1 MRCSAC
7 QLEVRRV
14 EAKCPHCGRWG
25 TVRRWQRIQEV
36 ERLTVERI
44 SSGNEALD
52 GLLGGGFVPGCT
64 YRLAGPP
71 GSGKSTLALEIGV
84 KVPALYAVAEE
95 AASAVRLRLD
105 RLALVGAAELLIG
118 EVAAVEDLTDIPSSV
133 RLVVVDSLHRL
144 HSSDVAG
151 PAGSNGQLIHAV
163 EWLVGL
169 SRARGLVALIISH
182 VNREG
187 DASGT
192 TGVDHDVDAL
202 LEMTRAD
209 DSGGTGAVRVRKN
222 RHGPAPV
229 SIQFRLTEGGIRY
242 VAEEDQA
249 EFGALSAG
257 ARAREGVRA
266 GDGDGLAAG
275 VGGGGAIGVAGGL
288 GGDGGG

>member
-7 QLEVRRV
+7 QREVRRV

-25 TVRRWQRIQEV
+25 TVRRWQRIHDV
-36 ERLTVERI
+36 ERLTVERL
-44 SSGNEALD
+44 SSGNGELD
-52 GLLGGGFVPGCT
+52 TLLGGGFVPGCT

-105 RLALVGAAELLIG
+105 RLGLVGAAELLIG
-118 EVAAVEDLTDIPSSV
+118 EVAAVEELTDIPSAV

-144 HSSDVAG
+144 QSSDVAG

-163 EWLVGL
+163 EWLVSL
-169 SRARGLVALIISH
+169 SRARGVVVLIISH

-187 DASGT
+187 EASGT

-209 DSGGTGAVRVRKN
+209 DSSGTGALRVRKN
-222 RHGPAPV
+222 RHGPAPA
-229 SIQFRLTEGGIRY
+229 SLRFRLTEGGIRY
-242 VAEEDQA
+242 VTEEDQA
-249 EFGALSAG
+249 AFGPHSAG
-257 ARAREGVRA
+257 AGAGEGVRG
-266 GDGDGLAAG
+266 GDGDSLAAG
-275 VGGGGAIGVAGGL
+275 AGGGGAIGAAGGL